1 MRKML
6 MMLMM
11 IGSLSA
17 QYEVVKKEN
26 PITDADFTS
35 KTAKGFSVVE
45 FCAGW
50 AGVCSIDKFMDV
62 QGYKGTKIFHAETK
76 DTPRETRRNKLRT
89 FPSVVLYKDGK
100 PIKKWKATIDGKN
113 AVTEIDIKMDI
124 DFPPINKR
132 RRSTSNAKPNS

>member
-50 AGVCSIDKFMDV
+50 AGVCSIDKFM
-62 QGYKGTKIFHAETK
+62 GIERHKGTKIFHAETK

>member
-26 PITDADFTS
+26 PITDADFAS

-50 AGVCSIDKFMDV
+50 AGVCSIDKLNIAFATIQINYESLNIKEFIENIVNSKNFTTANVGNFLQLCQND
-62 QGYKGTKIFHAETK
+62 ILNLAL
-76 DTPRETRRNKLRT
+76 ETRDY
-89 FPSVVLYKDGK
+89 V
-100 PIKKWKATIDGKN
+100 
-113 AVTEIDIKMDI
+113 
-124 DFPPINKR
+124 
-132 RRSTSNAKPNS
+132 

>member
-1 MRKML
+1 

-26 PITDADFTS
+26 PITDADFAA
-35 KTAKGFSVVE
+35 KTGKGFSVVE

-62 QGYKGTKIFHAETK
+62 QGYKGAKIFHADTK
-76 DTPRETRRNKLRT
+76 DTPKETRRNKLRT

-113 AVTEIDIKMDI
+113 AVTEIDIKMGI
-124 DFPPINKR
+124 DYPPTNKR
-132 RRSTSNAKPNS
+132 RRSTSNAK

>member
-50 AGVCSIDKFMDV
+50 AGVCSIDKFMGIE
-62 QGYKGTKIFHAETK
+62 GYKGTKIFHAETK

-113 AVTEIDIKMDI
+113 TVTEIDIKMDI

>member
-50 AGVCSIDKFMDV
+50 AGVCSIDKFMGIE
-62 QGYKGTKIFHAETK
+62 GYKGTKIFHAETK

>member
-6 MMLMM
+6 MMLMT
-11 IGSLSA
+11 ICSLSA

-26 PITDADFTS
+26 PITDADFAV

-50 AGVCSIDKFMDV
+50 AGVCSIDKFM
-62 QGYKGTKIFHAETK
+62 GIEGHKGTKIFHAETK

-124 DFPPINKR
+124 DFPPIKKR
-132 RRSTSNAKPNS
+132 RRSTN

>member
-26 PITDADFTS
+26 PITDADFAS

-45 FCAGW
+45 FWAGW
-50 AGVCSIDKFMDV
+50 ACVCSIDKFMSIE
-62 QGYKGTKIFHAETK
+62 GHKGAKIFHADTK
-76 DTPRETRRNKLRT
+76 DTPQHTRKNKLRT

-124 DFPPINKR
+124 DFPPIKKR
-132 RRSTSNAKPNS
+132 RRSTN

>member
-17 QYEVVKKEN
+17 QYDVVKKDN
-26 PITDADFTS
+26 PITDADFAA
-35 KTAKGFSVVE
+35 KTGKGFSVVE

-62 QGYKGTKIFHAETK
+62 QGYKGAKIFHADTK
-76 DTPRETRRNKLRT
+76 DTPKETRRNKLRT

-124 DFPPINKR
+124 DFPPIKKR
-132 RRSTSNAKPNS
+132 RRSTN